1 MSTMTNAVPAKSASK
16 KAAVSLNQSTLP
28 RELASGGVTTERIRE
43 RAYQIYIER
52 RAKGESGDSL
62 SDWLQAERGLTG
74 STSGLPTASE
84 IETKAQSRGEK
95 LLASGK

>member
-1 MSTMTNAVPAKSASK
+1 MSTMTNAVPAKSVSK

-28 RELASGGVTTERIRE
+28 REPASGGPTAERIRE

-52 RAKGESGDSL
+52 RAKGENGDSL
-62 SDWLQAERGLTG
+62 SDWLEAERELTS
-74 STSGLPTASE
+74 STSDRSAASE
-84 IETKAQSRGEK
+84 IETKALSRGEK